1 MSKEVLKDALKCM
14 TGEIPCN
21 LCHYNDIAEERDT
34 CCINVVAEE
43 TLEYI
48 EELESKIKEYQD
60 KIENG
65 TLIELP
71 CKVGDKV
78 WLIYENQVEI
88 AEIWRIVLTPTYNEF
103 KWFIPYNK
111 IQPKDI
117 GSFKTNEIGKT
128 VFLTKT
134 EAEAKFKEIQNEQ

>member
-1 MSKEVLKDALKCM
+1 MKEQILKILEECKSKGYDDLHFKDDK
-14 TGEIPCN
+14 
-21 LCHYNDIAEERDT
+21 
-34 CCINVVAEE
+34 
-43 TLEYI
+43 EYI
-48 EELESKIKEYQD
+48 ANAIV
-60 KIENG
+60 ENG

-103 KWFIPYNK
+103 KWFIPYNET
-111 IQPKDI
+111 QPKDT

-128 VFLTKT
+128 VFLTKA
-134 EAEAKFKEIQNEQ
+134 EAEQRLKELQNER

>member
-1 MSKEVLKDALKCM
+1 MSDYKRLTERYIDEEGHKCVKELAWG
-14 TGEIPCN
+14 GEI
-21 LCHYNDIAEERDT
+21 LYRLA
-34 CCINVVAEE
+34 
-43 TLEYI
+43 
-48 EELESKIKEYQD
+48 ELED

-65 TLIELP
+65 TLIGLP

-103 KWFIPYNK
+103 RWFIPYDET
-111 IQPKDI
+111 QPKDT

-128 VFLTKT
+128 VFLTKA
-134 EAEAKFKEIQNEQ
+134 EAEAKLKEIQNER